1 MEQPAIP
8 DTVAAAL
15 KQNPQCSLGISE
27 ALSFRNTNSGGV
39 ATTERSYFLHCPSK
53 AAQLL
58 ERSTTQRDVAPGEDM
73 GIPGFLPF
81 FPPSGFGGGGGSAA
95 AGGWPLDA
103 LLPGLLPRGAP
114 HSSSSSGFSSSS
126 SGHGSFSSGS
136 GHGSYAPSGPR
147 APPPQG
153 PAPGAIQI

>member
-15 KQNPQCSLGISE
+15 RQNPHCSLGISE

-58 ERSTTQRDVAPGEDM
+58 ERSTTQRDVAPGE
-73 GIPGFLPF
+73 GLPGLLPI
-81 FPPSGFGGGGGSAA
+81 FPSSGFGDAAGSR

-103 LLPGLLPRGAP
+103 LLPGIWPRGAP
-114 HSSSSSGFSSSS
+114 HSSISSSGGGSGGGIS
-126 SGHGSFSSGS
+126 SGGGHGGYSSG
-136 GHGSYAPSGPR
+136 GFAHSGPR
-147 APPPQG
+147 APPPPG
-153 PAPGAIQI
+153 PTPGAIQI